1 MARSLLGN
9 LAEEQ
14 VVLLDRSKKN
24 KLPFPL
30 KGIVRL
36 IDDKGRTLAFLF
48 DKHVIEE
55 FEEDMAAKDPG
66 FLDSLDKSRRSGRIS
81 GESIKAKAGLK

>member
-1 MARSLLGN
+1 MSRSLLKN

-14 VVLLDRSKKN
+14 VFLLDRSKKD

-36 IDDKGRTLAFLF
+36 IDDKGRTLAFLL
-48 DKHVIEE
+48 DKHMLEE
-55 FEEDMAAKDPG
+55 IEEDMEAANPG
-66 FLDSLDKSRRSGRIS
+66 FLDSLDRSRRSGRIS
-81 GESIKAKAGLK
+81 GEAVKARAGLK